1 MRRENF
7 VKEIKTCKTCKR
19 GQNPCMYVSIAQ
31 SARTTVKQ
39 KRAHDILCKNC
50 PCCSP
55 NGVCMK
61 VINHACRNFDEMIT
75 ENEKNK

>member
-1 MRRENF
+1 MKD
-7 VKEIKTCKTCKR
+7 VKTCKKCKR
-19 GQNPCMYVSIAQ
+19 GESPCMYVSIAQ

-50 PCCSP
+50 PCCSA

-61 VINHACRNFDEMIT
+61 VLNHACRNYEENDT
-75 ENEKNK
+75 QNEK